1 MDRFMPTI
9 GCLIVIGSVIGGYTW
24 HGGNLALLWQ
34 PSELLII
41 GGSGLGAFVIMNDW
55 HNFKEALHAS
65 FKGFFHSS
73 TSKVEYLDTLLLM
86 NDILKKIKKVGAIKL
101 EADMDKPEDSEI
113 FKKYPRVL
121 KKKYPFFFYVI
132 LFDYSF
138 QDKVFHLTNSN
149 H

>member
-55 HNFKEALHAS
+55 HNFKEDFMPHS
-65 FKGFFHSS
+65 RDFFI
-73 TSKVEYLDTLLLM
+73 VR
-86 NDILKKIKKVGAIKL
+86 
-101 EADMDKPEDSEI
+101 PQ
-113 FKKYPRVL
+113 R
-121 KKKYPFFFYVI
+121 
-132 LFDYSF
+132 
-138 QDKVFHLTNSN
+138 
-149 H
+149 